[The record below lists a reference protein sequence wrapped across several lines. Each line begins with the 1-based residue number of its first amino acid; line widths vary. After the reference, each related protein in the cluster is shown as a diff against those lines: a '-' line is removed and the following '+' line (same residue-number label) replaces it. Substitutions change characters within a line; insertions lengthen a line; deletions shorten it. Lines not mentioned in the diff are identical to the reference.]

1 MWILDYCKPKIKQ
14 QQNFSMKTRSS
25 QLIYIIFLRMWKIAE
40 NDEAE

>member
-1 MWILDYCKPKIKQ
+1 MWILDYCKPKKKQ
-14 QQNFSMKTRSS
+14 QNISMKTRSS